1 MPWPLSAWA
10 GTINKD
16 GRRRRQWLKDLRISG
31 LKMDLGNSRKSSDLN
46 RESGAWVC
54 FASQFSVWQFT
65 TGSLERLS
73 SLLNI
78 DENLR

>member
-31 LKMDLGNSRKSSDLN
+31 LKMDLGNSRKSQELKRNCKFYN
-46 RESGAWVC
+46 RESTCKVRAK
-54 FASQFSVWQFT
+54 T
-65 TGSLERLS
+65 RLPLCAIAITS
-73 SLLNI
+73 DALGH
-78 DENLR
+78 DQ